1 MPGKSRS
8 YALRISE
15 ELFKLSTESVRLHS
29 NETLRYKS
37 LAQLLTNRVSQDLPA
52 EGHDPAALREYLDAL
67 PTQGSVRIHL
77 NISRTSAQSLVEIK
91 KRLSE
96 NIGDKLTVGDAI
108 SILLY
113 DYLVEHSATRVLSRL
128 SLRESEEEEASQEG

>member
-8 YALRISE
+8 YALSISV
-15 ELFKLSTESVRLHS
+15 ELFKLTTESVRLHS

-37 LAQLLTNRVSQDLPA
+37 LAQLLTNRIGQDQPA
-52 EGHDPAALREYLDAL
+52 DGHDPAALREHLDSL
-67 PTQGSVRIHL
+67 PTQGTVRIHL

-113 DYLVEHSATRVLSRL
+113 DYLVERSATRVLSNL
-128 SLRESEEEEASQEG
+128 SLRETEEIATQKP

>member
-1 MPGKSRS
+1 MPGRSRS
-8 YALRISE
+8 YALSISV
-15 ELFKLSTESVRLHS
+15 ELFKLTTESVRLHS

-37 LAQLLTNRVSQDLPA
+37 LAQLLMNRISRDLPA
-52 EGHDPAALREYLDAL
+52 DGHDPAALREYLEAL
-67 PTQGSVRIHL
+67 PTQGNVRIHL
-77 NISRTSAQSLVEIK
+77 NISRTSAQSLIEIK

-113 DYLVEHSATRVLSRL
+113 DYLVERSATRVLTNL
-128 SLRESEEEEASQEG
+128 SDRESEQELTQNV